1 MKVAALGYLGF
12 TTTGPLEEWARFATD
27 VLGAA
32 VELDAQRL
40 RLRLDERNFRIEV
53 TRAPQPGVSFVGWDV
68 GTDEALAQLTHQLRQ
83 YGVDCVPAPN
93 NVCRDRG
100 VIAMTRC
107 VDPAGNQLELFYG
120 QMCPKAPFISPRGVQ
135 FVSGE
140 LGLGHV
146 VFKVARYDETLRFYR
161 ELLGFRLTDVWQG
174 KDGAAVF
181 MHCNARHHSLALR
194 GGGQTESELI
204 HFMLEVST
212 LDAVGMASEVGDDRI
227 SRTLGRHFNDRMVS
241 CYFKTPSGFE
251 VEYGTGGRTVDD
263 ATWVVEQIDSP
274 SGWGHKRIG

>member
-12 TTTGPLEEWARFATD
+12 TTAGPLDEWARFATD

-32 VELDAQRL
+32 VTLDADRL

-53 TRAPQPGVSFVGWDV
+53 VRAQKPGVRFIGWDV
-68 GTDEALAQLTHQLRQ
+68 GTDDALVQLTQRLQ
-83 YGVDCVPAPN
+83 QSGVACVPASDS
-93 NVCRDRG
+93 VCRDRG

-120 QMCPKAPFISPRGVQ
+120 QMCPKAPFISPQGVQ

-146 VFKVARYDETLRFYR
+146 VFRVDRYEETLRFYR
-161 ELLGFRLTDVWQG
+161 ELLGFRLTDVWTG
-174 KDGAAVF
+174 KEGSAVF

-194 GGGQTESELI
+194 GGGTAEPELI
-204 HFMLEVST
+204 HFMLEVDQ
-212 LDAVGMASEVGDDRI
+212 LDAVGLATERGADRI
-227 SRTLGRHFNDRMVS
+227 TRTLGRHFNDRMIS
-241 CYFKTPSGFE
+241 CYFKTPSEFE
-251 VEYGTGGRTVDD
+251 VEYGTGGRMVDD

-274 SGWGHKRIG
+274 SGWGHRRIG